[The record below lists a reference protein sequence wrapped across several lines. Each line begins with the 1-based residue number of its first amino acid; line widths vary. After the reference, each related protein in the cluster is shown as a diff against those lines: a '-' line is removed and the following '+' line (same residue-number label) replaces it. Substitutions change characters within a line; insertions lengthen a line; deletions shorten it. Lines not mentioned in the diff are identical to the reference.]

1 MLVPPAFFILISF
14 TSIYFNIIFILIKQF
29 PRVDLFKMR
38 ELIVVIIIS
47 TFFSC
52 QSNQEKNLPTENLP
66 KGGLFIIGG
75 GSRPSEM
82 IDQLIELSKIKEG
95 YGYVLPMAS
104 ADDSAYFYAN
114 KQFAEKGIADL
125 KDYTKGG
132 KQLLDSIENASLIY
146 MAGGDQRRL
155 MEVLSD
161 NERNAIRKAYEKGA
175 IIAGTS
181 AGAAVMSKKMITGD
195 EKKHPEYHPTFRTI
209 EKDNIIFDEGLGLL
223 PENII
228 IDQHFIYR
236 SRYNR
241 LLTAVLE
248 LPDHIGFGI
257 DESTALFVQNDSATV
272 IGEWQV
278 VSFQNTDQQSKN
290 QKGLLGAK
298 NIELN
303 IYLPNEKF
311 KLSQ

>member
-1 MLVPPAFFILISF
+1 MRKL
-14 TSIYFNIIFILIKQF
+14 
-29 PRVDLFKMR
+29 LF
-38 ELIVVIIIS
+38 VIILSSLI
-47 TFFSC
+47 SC
-52 QSNQEKNLPTENLP
+52 QSRQEKEGSLEDLSP

-75 GSRPSEM
+75 GSRPSAM
-82 IDQLIELSKIKEG
+82 IDQLIDLSNIKEG
-95 YGYVLPMAS
+95 YGYILPMAS
-104 ADDSAYFYAN
+104 ADDSAYYYAN
-114 KQFAEKGIADL
+114 KQFSEKGLADL

-132 KQLLDSIENASLIY
+132 QQLLDSIQNASLIY

-155 MEVLSD
+155 MEVLTEE
-161 NERNAIRKAYEKGA
+161 ERMAIRKAYEQGA

-209 EKDNIIFDEGLGLL
+209 EEDNIIFDEGLGLL
-223 PENII
+223 PEKII

-248 LPDHIGFGI
+248 LPDHVGFGI

-278 VSFQNTDQQSKN
+278 VSFQNKNQESKSKN
-290 QKGLLGAK
+290 GLLGAK

-311 KLSQ
+311 KLPQ

>member
-1 MLVPPAFFILISF
+1 MKRL
-14 TSIYFNIIFILIKQF
+14 
-29 PRVDLFKMR
+29 LF
-38 ELIVVIIIS
+38 III
-47 TFFSC
+47 TLTIISC
-52 QSNQEKNLPTENLP
+52 HPQQGQETTIGVSP

-75 GSRPSEM
+75 GSRPSAM
-82 IDQLIELSKIKEG
+82 IDKLIELSSIKEG
-95 YGYVLPMAS
+95 FGYILPMAS

-114 KQFAEKGIADL
+114 KQFAEKGLPNL

-132 KQLLDSIENASLIY
+132 NQLLDSIENAALIY

-155 MEVLSD
+155 MEELSEQ
-161 NERNAIRKAYEKGA
+161 ERKAIRKAYEKGA

-209 EKDNIIFDEGLGLL
+209 EKNNIIFDEGLGLL
-223 PENII
+223 PANII

-241 LLTAVLE
+241 LLTAILE
-248 LPDHIGFGI
+248 MPDHIGLGI

-278 VSFQNTDQQSKN
+278 VSFQNKNQASKN
-290 QKGLLGAK
+290 QNGLWGGK

-303 IYLPNEKF
+303 IYLPNDKF
-311 KLSQ
+311 KLPQ

>member
-1 MLVPPAFFILISF
+1 MKRL
-14 TSIYFNIIFILIKQF
+14 
-29 PRVDLFKMR
+29 LF
-38 ELIVVIIIS
+38 III
-47 TFFSC
+47 TFFSISC
-52 QSNQEKNLPTENLP
+52 QTGQQNEIAVEESP

-82 IDQLIELSKIKEG
+82 IDQLIKLSDLKNG

-104 ADDSAYFYAN
+104 ADDSAYYYAN
-114 KQFAEKGIADL
+114 KQFSEKGLSDL

-132 KQLLDSIENASLIY
+132 TQLLDSIENAALIY

-155 MEVLSD
+155 MEVLSAQ
-161 NERNAIRKAYEKGA
+161 ERKAIYNAYEKGA
-175 IIAGTS
+175 VIAGTS

-223 PENII
+223 PDNII

-248 LPDHIGFGI
+248 NPEHIGFGI
-257 DESTALFVQNDSATV
+257 DESTALYIHNDSATV

-278 VSFQNTDQQSKN
+278 VSFRNKN
-290 QKGLLGAK
+290 QESKSQNGLLGAK

-311 KLSQ
+311 KLPQ

>member
-1 MLVPPAFFILISF
+1 MRKFVVFIMIS
-14 TSIYFNIIFILIKQF
+14 L
-29 PRVDLFKMR
+29 
-38 ELIVVIIIS
+38 
-47 TFFSC
+47 FFSC
-52 QSNQEKNLPTENLP
+52 EQKREREVPTEKFP

-75 GSRPSEM
+75 GSRPSAM
-82 IDQLIELSKIKEG
+82 IDKLIELSNIKES
-95 YGYVLPMAS
+95 YGYILPMAS
-104 ADDSAYFYAN
+104 ADDSAYYYAN
-114 KQFAEKGIADL
+114 KQFSEKGVSDL
-125 KDYTKGG
+125 KDYTKGED
-132 KQLLDSIENASLIY
+132 QLLDSIENAALIY

-155 MEVLSD
+155 MEVLSEE
-161 NERNAIRKAYEKGA
+161 ERMAIRKAYEQGA

-195 EKKHPEYHPTFRTI
+195 EKKHPNYHPTFRTI
-209 EKDNIIFDEGLGLL
+209 ENDNIIFDEGLGLL

-248 LPDHIGFGI
+248 MPDHIGFGI

-278 VSFQNTDQQSKN
+278 VSFQSKN
-290 QKGLLGAK
+290 QESQSQKGLLGGK

-311 KLSQ
+311 NLPQ

>member
-1 MLVPPAFFILISF
+1 
-14 TSIYFNIIFILIKQF
+14 
-29 PRVDLFKMR
+29 MR
-38 ELIVVIIIS
+38 ELFLFIIIS
-47 TFFSC
+47 TIFSC
-52 QSNQEKNLPTENLP
+52 QTKQGKESSIENLP
-66 KGGLFIIGG
+66 EGGLFVIGG

-82 IDQLIELSKIKEG
+82 IDKLIELANLKEG
-95 YGYVLPMAS
+95 YGYILPMAS
-104 ADDSAYFYAN
+104 ADDSAYYYAN
-114 KQFAEKGIADL
+114 KQFAEKGLADL
-125 KDYTKGG
+125 KDYTKGQN
-132 KQLLDSIENASLIY
+132 QLLDSIENASLIY

-155 MEVLSD
+155 MEVLSEP
-161 NERNAIRKAYEKGA
+161 ERIAIRKAYEKGA

-223 PENII
+223 PDKII

-248 LPDHIGFGI
+248 VPDHIGFGI
-257 DESTALFVQNDSATV
+257 DESTALFIQDDSATV
-272 IGEWQV
+272 VGEWQV
-278 VSFQNTDQQSKN
+278 VSFRNSDQQSETQN
-290 QKGLLGAK
+290 TLLGAK

-311 KLSQ
+311 KFPQ

>member
-1 MLVPPAFFILISF
+1 MKRLLFIIIAFF
-14 TSIYFNIIFILIKQF
+14 SI
-29 PRVDLFKMR
+29 
-38 ELIVVIIIS
+38 
-47 TFFSC
+47 SC
-52 QSNQEKNLPTENLP
+52 QTGQQNEIADKQSP

-82 IDQLIELSKIKEG
+82 IDQLIKLSDLKNG

-104 ADDSAYFYAN
+104 ADDSAYYYAN
-114 KQFAEKGIADL
+114 KQFSEKGLTDL

-132 KQLLDSIENASLIY
+132 EQLLDSIENASLIY

-161 NERNAIRKAYEKGA
+161 NERKSIRKAYEKGA

-223 PENII
+223 PDNII

-248 LPDHIGFGI
+248 NPEHIGFGI
-257 DESTALFVQNDSATV
+257 DESTVLFIHNDSATV

-278 VSFQNTDQQSKN
+278 VSFQNKN
-290 QKGLLGAK
+290 QGSTSQKGLLGGK

-311 KLSQ
+311 KLPQ

>member
-1 MLVPPAFFILISF
+1 M
-14 TSIYFNIIFILIKQF
+14 
-29 PRVDLFKMR
+29 
-38 ELIVVIIIS
+38 IS

-52 QSNQEKNLPTENLP
+52 QPKQEKGVTAENSP

-82 IDQLIELSKIKEG
+82 IDKLIELSGLKEG

-104 ADDSAYFYAN
+104 VDDSAYYYAN

-125 KDYTKGG
+125 RDYTKGG
-132 KQLLDSIENASLIY
+132 NQLLDSIENASLIY
-146 MAGGDQRRL
+146 MAGGDQRKL
-155 MEVLSD
+155 MDALSD
-161 NERNAIRKAYEKGA
+161 EERKAIRKAYENGA

-209 EKDNIIFDEGLGLL
+209 EEDNIIFDEGLGLL

-248 LPDHIGFGI
+248 MPNHIGFGI

-278 VSFQNTDQQSKN
+278 VGFRNTENKSISHN
-290 QKGLLGAK
+290 GLLGAK

-311 KLSQ
+311 KLPQ

>member
-1 MLVPPAFFILISF
+1 
-14 TSIYFNIIFILIKQF
+14 
-29 PRVDLFKMR
+29 MR
-38 ELIVVIIIS
+38 ELLVVIIIS
-47 TFFSC
+47 TIFSC
-52 QSNQEKNLPTENLP
+52 QIEEEKEITSKNQP

-82 IDQLIELSKIKEG
+82 IDKLIELSNLKEG
-95 YGYVLPMAS
+95 YGYILPMAS
-104 ADDSAYFYAN
+104 ADDSAYYYAN
-114 KQFAEKGIADL
+114 KQFAEKGLTDL

-132 KQLLDSIENASLIY
+132 VQLLDSIENAALIY

-155 MEVLSD
+155 MEVLSEK
-161 NERNAIRKAYEKGA
+161 EREAIRKAYERGA
-175 IIAGTS
+175 VIAGTS

-209 EKDNIIFDEGLGLL
+209 EKDNIIFDDGLGLL
-223 PENII
+223 PNNII

-241 LLTAVLE
+241 LLTAILE
-248 LPDHIGFGI
+248 MPDHTGFGI
-257 DESTALFVQNDSATV
+257 DESTALFVKNDSATV

-278 VSFQNTDQQSKN
+278 VSFLNTDQQSAIQN
-290 QKGLLGAK
+290 GLLGGQ

-311 KLSQ
+311 KLPQ